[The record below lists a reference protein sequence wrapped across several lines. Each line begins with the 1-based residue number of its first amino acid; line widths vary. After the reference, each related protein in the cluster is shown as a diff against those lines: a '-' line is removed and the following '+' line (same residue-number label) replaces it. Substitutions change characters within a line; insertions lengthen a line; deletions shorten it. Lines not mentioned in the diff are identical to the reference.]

1 MDTQHD
7 KSHPNKNI
15 EMASVKLKAELF
27 DARIDAYKTVEDVNK
42 IEVIENVKNGDLA
55 WDQQE
60 FDC

>member
-1 MDTQHD
+1 
-7 KSHPNKNI
+7 
-15 EMASVKLKAELF
+15 MASVKLKAELLNF

-42 IEVIENVKNGDLA
+42 IEVIENVKNDDLA

>member
-15 EMASVKLKAELF
+15 EMASVKLKAELLNF
-27 DARIDAYKTVEDVNK
+27 DAYKTVEDVNK